1 MITPDGYTIIYEADK
16 SIILHPTGGITYS
29 SDTYINEMGYGL
41 KNGHLYAAPTLK
53 RTANNG
59 QIIKRD
65 DNTVIVNKIGDD
77 SSRWIKFYEGTEY
90 KIDQREISIE
100 K

>member
-1 MITPDGYTIIYEADK
+1 MRVRLSTSGNVLIEKDGSTRMITPDGYTIIYEADK

-59 QIIKRD
+59 
-65 DNTVIVNKIGDD
+65 
-77 SSRWIKFYEGTEY
+77 
-90 KIDQREISIE
+90 
-100 K
+100 